1 MELIDTIYND
11 LIKQVAQSIDIIYL
25 FTFMLL
31 SYLIK
36 NKFEDSL
43 NRITKAKWRTVYTVL
58 IIATLTAI
66 PFVFYSDTSVKTILF
81 TYTLGTSLHELFFK
95 LIETKLFKK

>member
-1 MELIDTIYND
+1 MELTDTIYND

-66 PFVFYSDTSVKTILF
+66 PFVFYSDVSVTTILF
-81 TYTLGTSLHELFFK
+81 TYTLGTSLHEIFFK